1 MSSLGTN
8 TTTATQGLASEPAG
22 ANGGAVAA
30 ADAPGT
36 SAASG
41 LTRDLAVAARAAG
54 AALAA
59 LSAADRSA
67 LLRDLAA
74 ALAEPET
81 RQAVFAANAADQ
93 ERARAAA
100 ASGAP
105 MPASIKRLGLD
116 AAKLDSVI
124 EGLNQ
129 LAGMPELTNQ
139 VTLRRELDDGPVLER
154 KTCPLGVLG
163 VVFEARPDALVQIV
177 GLAWKSGNAVLLKGG
192 SEARDSNRALAAVI
206 HRVLARRGLDVRAA
220 VLLEDRA
227 VVGALL
233 GLHGVV
239 DLIVARGSSEFVQHV
254 QRSTRI
260 PVMGHAAGVCHLYLH
275 AAADPAMAARVAV
288 DAKCSYPAACN
299 SIEALLWDPG
309 AGAALDAAVA
319 ALAAAGVELRGCART
334 RARHPGLK
342 PAGDEDWGHEYG
354 ALVLAVRQVA
364 DLDEALGFIE
374 RYGSRH
380 TEAIVTADRAA
391 AERFLTAVDAGSVF
405 HNASNRFADGFRYG
419 LGAEVGVSTDKLH
432 ARGPVG
438 VEGLLTY
445 RWLLRGEGQVTTAY
459 GAGGRRYTHRDLK

>member
-1 MSSLGTN
+1 MS
-8 TTTATQGLASEPAG
+8 
-22 ANGGAVAA
+22 
-30 ADAPGT
+30 
-36 SAASG
+36 
-41 LTRDLAVAARAAG
+41 LTRDIAVAARAAG
-54 AALAA
+54 AALAE
-59 LSAADRSA
+59 LSGADRSA
-67 LLRDLAA
+67 LLRDLAE
-74 ALAEPET
+74 ALADPDVREV
-81 RQAVFAANAADQ
+81 VFSANAADL
-93 ERARAAA
+93 ERARVAA

-105 MPASIKRLGLD
+105 MPASIKRLGID

-124 EGLNQ
+124 DGLRQ
-129 LAGMPELTNQ
+129 LAAMPELTNQ
-139 VTLRRELDDGPVLER
+139 VTLRRELDDGLVLER

-192 SEARDSNRALAAVI
+192 SEARESNRALIRVI
-206 HRVLARRGLDVRAA
+206 HQVLSLHDLDARAT

-227 VVGALL
+227 DVGALL

-254 QRSTRI
+254 QQNTRI

-275 AAADPAMAARVAV
+275 AAAEPSMAARVAV

-309 AGAALDAAVA
+309 AAGALDAAVA
-319 ALAAAGVELRGCART
+319 ALTAAGVELRGCPKT
-334 RARHPGLK
+334 RARHSTMT
-342 PAGDEDWGHEYG
+342 PAGDGDWGHEFG

-364 DLDEALGFIE
+364 DMDEALAFIE
-374 RYGSRH
+374 RHGSRH

-445 RWLLRGEGQVTTAY
+445 RWLLRGDGQVTTAY
-459 GAGGRRYTHRDLK
+459 GAGGRRYTHRDLKS

>member
-1 MSSLGTN
+1 MSDGDGSVRVS
-8 TTTATQGLASEPAG
+8 ATG
-22 ANGGAVAA
+22 AA
-30 ADAPGT
+30 A
-36 SAASG
+36 G
-41 LTRDLAVAARAAG
+41 LTRELAVAARAAG

-59 LSAADRSA
+59 LPAGERSA

-74 ALAEPET
+74 ALSDADT
-81 RQAVFAANAADQ
+81 RAAVFAANASDV
-93 ERARAAA
+93 ERARVAAA
-100 ASGAP
+100 AGGP
-105 MPASIKRLGLD
+105 VPAAIKRLGLD

-124 EGLNQ
+124 DGLRQ
-129 LAGMPELTNQ
+129 LAAMPELTNQ
-139 VTLRRELDDGPVLER
+139 VTLRRELDDGLILER

-192 SEARDSNRALAAVI
+192 SEARDSNRALAEIVR
-206 HRVLARRGLDVRAA
+206 RVLVGRGLDARAA

-227 VVGALL
+227 DVGALL

-299 SIEALLWDPG
+299 SIEALLWDAG
-309 AGAALDAAVA
+309 AGAALDAAVT
-319 ALAAAGVELRGCART
+319 ALAAAGVELRGDAVT
-334 RARHPGLK
+334 RARHPDVIK
-342 PAGDEDWGHEYG
+342 AASDDDWGHEFG
-354 ALVLAVRQVA
+354 ALVLAVRQV
-364 DLDEALGFIE
+364 DGLEGALAFIE
-374 RYGSRH
+374 RHGSRH

-445 RWLLRGEGQVTTAY
+445 RWLLRGDGQATAAY
-459 GAGGRRYTHRDLK
+459 GAGGRRYKHRDLDPTK